1 MRIPWQELS
10 EEALRGVIEDYVS
23 REGTDYGG
31 REYSLAEKRQQ
42 VLRQLERGEVV
53 ISFDAESETCSLMR
67 VD

>member
-10 EEALRGVIEDYVS
+10 KEALRGVIEDYVS
-23 REGTDYGG
+23 REGTDYGD
-31 REYSLAEKRQQ
+31 REYSLADKRQQ

>member
-10 EEALRGVIEDYVS
+10 KEALRGVIEDYVS
-23 REGTDYGG
+23 REGTDYGD
-31 REYSLAEKRQQ
+31 REYSLADKRQQ

-67 VD
+67 ID

>member
-23 REGTDYGG
+23 REGTDYGD
-31 REYSLAEKRQQ
+31 REYSLADKRQQ